1 MKRDKNKLA
10 LREAAKKERNKIMD
24 RLMNAAKAG
33 AADLTP
39 AVEGFKESKVN
50 ILKFNRIIARVF
62 CESYERFVGHEDD
75 VDSVIDELMN
85 DSKFILSINK
95 KGVNENCIT
104 IKEALKWT
112 AHYIKTGEKLRFVLV
127 AAFTPDVSAKSPE
140 ALNIQLWTAAVLSTT
155 KISSTE
161 PYKFNCCGKDFA
173 YDIVNTS
180 TNLYDVKLR

>member
-1 MKRDKNKLA
+1 
-10 LREAAKKERNKIMD
+10 MD
-24 RLMNAAKAG
+24 SLMNAAKAG

-39 AVEGFKESKVN
+39 VVEGYKESNVN
-50 ILKFNRIIARVF
+50 ILKFTRIIAQTFV
-62 CESYERFVGHEDD
+62 ESYDSFKGCKAED
-75 VDSVIDELMN
+75 VDGIIDGLMQ
-85 DSKFILSINK
+85 DSAFILSLNR

-112 AHYIKTGEKLRFVLV
+112 AHYILTGEKLRFVLV

-140 ALNIQLWTAAVLSTT
+140 AFNIQLWTAAVLSTT

-161 PYKFNCCGKDFA
+161 PYKFNCCGKDCT